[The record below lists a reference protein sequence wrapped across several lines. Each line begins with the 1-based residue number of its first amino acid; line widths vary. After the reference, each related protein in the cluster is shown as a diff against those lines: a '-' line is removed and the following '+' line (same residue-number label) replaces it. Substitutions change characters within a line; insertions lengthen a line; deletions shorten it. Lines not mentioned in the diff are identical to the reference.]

1 MRHYLAIFFGT
12 SALGIGSVA
21 ALNYVVD
28 PYLIHQWGTPEIY
41 RLRPPI
47 EKLSAWGKT
56 YAIARYRPVVL
67 YLGNSRT
74 ELALPVP
81 HPSFSGA
88 PAFNAAL
95 SGASLG
101 DMAAMANHAM
111 ALGPLH
117 TVVWGLDA
125 PSFTTEQ
132 GTLDFDR
139 DLIADDESYLP
150 RRALLDIMRSLAFD
164 MTSDSVSEVRGTFGR
179 VCRSSLAFYG
189 QRDKECVA
197 DHMRAG
203 GGTAAAV
210 PVRLGDFAR
219 GKGPTK
225 DAMEVF
231 DATLANLCRRKIRLR
246 LYINPTHA
254 SMHVAL
260 HAAGRWQQIEDWQ
273 RSLASVADRHR
284 LQGCDL
290 RLVDF
295 SGFNAVTTEA
305 LPQASGRA
313 EMRYYWEPSHY
324 RANVGRMIMQ
334 SMFGGDAGSR
344 IPEGFGADLTVQTID
359 AHQRDQRKARD
370 RYLAMHPV
378 EARIAREAARR

>member
-1 MRHYLAIFFGT
+1 MRSYLAIFCGA

-28 PYLIHQWGTPEIY
+28 PYLIHQWGTPEVF
-41 RLRPPI
+41 RLRPAV

-74 ELALPVP
+74 ELALPAP
-81 HPSFSGA
+81 HPAFGGA
-88 PAFNAAL
+88 PVFNAAL

-125 PSFTTEQ
+125 PSFTTGQ
-132 GTLDFDR
+132 GALEFDR
-139 DLIADDESYLP
+139 GLVAGGRGYLP
-150 RRALLDIMRSLAFD
+150 RRALLDIRRSLAFD
-164 MTSDSVSEVRGTFGR
+164 MTSDSFSEVRGSFGR
-179 VCRSSLAFYG
+179 VCRSSLAFHG
-189 QRDKECVA
+189 QRDKDCVA

-219 GKGPTK
+219 GKGPTPA
-225 DAMEVF
+225 AMALL
-231 DATLANLCRRKIRLR
+231 DSTLASLCRRKTRLR

-254 SMHVAL
+254 SMYVAL
-260 HAAGRWQQIEDWQ
+260 HAAGRWTELEDWQ
-273 RSLASVADRHR
+273 RGLANVVSKHE

-295 SGFNAVTTEA
+295 SGFNAITTEP
-305 LPQASGRA
+305 LPQASGKPD
-313 EMRYYWEPSHY
+313 MRYYWEPSHY
-324 RANVGRMIMQ
+324 RANVGQMIMQ
-334 SMFGGDAGSR
+334 SMFGGDAGPA
-344 IPEGFGADLTVQTID
+344 IPKGFGVELTARTIAAHQLEQRRARDDYID
-359 AHQRDQRKARD
+359 A
-370 RYLAMHPV
+370 HPV
-378 EARIAREAARR
+378 EARIARDAVRR